1 MEEQTTQA
9 AEKQKVV
16 YETLNKDERRYGSR
30 NNKFLEVS
38 RKKAPDGN
46 EFLTISKGFYNRE
59 EQKRYETSVGFPL
72 DESLK
77 QFIID
82 GLQKI

>member
-9 AEKQKVV
+9 AEKPKVV
-16 YETLNKDERRYGSR
+16 YETLSKDERRYGSR

-38 RKKAPDGN
+38 RKRAPDGN

-72 DESLK
+72 DDSLK
-77 QFIID
+77 QFIIA
-82 GLQKI
+82 GLQKL